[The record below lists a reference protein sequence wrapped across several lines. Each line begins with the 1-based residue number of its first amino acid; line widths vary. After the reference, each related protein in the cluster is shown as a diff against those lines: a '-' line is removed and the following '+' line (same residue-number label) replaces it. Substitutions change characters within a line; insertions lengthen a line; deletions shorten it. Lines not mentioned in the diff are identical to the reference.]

1 MTKEEAKNQ
10 VESFFRKLGEEVEV
24 FGETNFA
31 KAEIGTSSLVFEYT
45 DEETLACVALI
56 HKFEEQPPTGI
67 LKAIEDAA
75 VDEIDDEI
83 HYDEFTKSLFLERIY
98 EEKLSDDEFY
108 AEMRNLSDSSLVWRK
123 DFIESDFGNMQS
135 A

>member
-10 VESFFRKLGEEVEV
+10 VENFFRKLGEEVSV
-24 FGETNFA
+24 FGETNYA

-45 DEETLACVALI
+45 DKETLACVALI
-56 HKFEEQPPTGI
+56 HKFDEAPKKEI

-75 VDEIDDEI
+75 ENEIDDSI

-98 EEKLSDDEFY
+98 DETLDDEDFY
-108 AEMRNLSDSSLVWRK
+108 TEMRNLSDWSLVWRK
-123 DFIESDFGNMQS
+123 DFINSDLENSQS